1 MCRRYLWMLHYL
13 HCCCWYTNVLV
24 FYHFLHLLA
33 HPHHHHRSSSSH
45 LQFMMTCKVCIG
57 YRKYRKEKIPPQPH
71 RFTRKTSRNIQLA
84 VYEIGS
90 QIEKISFA
98 TAKGDFILMNCL
110 HASYLSENGTLPK
123 IDCYFFCVK
132 ALNFGFLHPCNI
144 EWFHWNVS
152 GFEIVYIFLCALVL
166 IEIVR

>member
-33 HPHHHHRSSSSH
+33 HPHHHRRSSSSH

-84 VYEIGS
+84 VYQIAS
-90 QIEKISFA
+90 QIEKIRFA
-98 TAKGDFILMNCL
+98 IVKGDFILMNCL
-110 HASYLSENGTLPK
+110 LLISTNMALCQKLIVIFSVLRLWTLVFY
-123 IDCYFFCVK
+123 IS
-132 ALNFGFLHPCNI
+132 ATLNDFI
-144 EWFHWNVS
+144 ENVS
-152 GFEIVYIFLCALVL
+152 GFEIYIFLCALVL